1 MIMVD
6 IKNGIESLEF
16 ANIPELA
23 ETMVADDEGT
33 YRTAVLPYYNAV
45 WLVRELMLYKNV
57 GVDYLDWHMP
67 DYTNYEGC
75 YYVTLDDEEYL
86 SIEPCYRDD
95 HFILCGGDVMYI
107 DSEAES
113 EIMRENAKEFDEMYE
128 ICFSDEYDDEPEDD
142 EEDDDNS
149 CDCCENCDDSYIT
162 DVKVYINGK
171 EAKPSDVVAS
181 VWRLFKDLGDF

>member
-1 MIMVD
+1 MVD

-16 ANIPELA
+16 ANVSELA
-23 ETMVADDEGT
+23 EAMVADDEGT

-45 WLVRELMLYKNV
+45 WLVRELMLYEDV

-107 DSEAES
+107 DSEADS
-113 EIMRENAKEFDEMYE
+113 EIMRKNADEFDEMYE
-128 ICFSDEYDDEPEDD
+128 ICFTDEYDDEPEDD
-142 EEDDDNS
+142 TDDEEES
-149 CDCCENCDDSYIT
+149 CDCDCKHCASPEIT
-162 DVKVYINGK
+162 DVKVYIDGK
-171 EAKPSDVVAS
+171 EATLADVATS
-181 VWRLFKDLGDF
+181 VWRLFKDFGEF

>member
-1 MIMVD
+1 MVD

-16 ANIPELA
+16 ANISELA
-23 ETMVADDEGT
+23 EAMVADDEGT

-45 WLVRELMLYKNV
+45 WLVRELMLYKDV

-95 HFILCGGDVMYI
+95 RFILCGGDVMFI
-107 DSEAES
+107 DSEADS
-113 EIMRENAKEFDEMYE
+113 EIMRKNADEFDEMYE
-128 ICFSDEYDDEPEDD
+128 ICFTDEYDDEPEDD
-142 EEDDDNS
+142 ADDEEES
-149 CDCCENCDDSYIT
+149 FACDCEHCTNPEIT
-162 DVKVYINGK
+162 DVKVYIDGK
-171 EAKPSDVVAS
+171 EATLADVVTS
-181 VWRLFKDLGDF
+181 VWRLFTDFGEF